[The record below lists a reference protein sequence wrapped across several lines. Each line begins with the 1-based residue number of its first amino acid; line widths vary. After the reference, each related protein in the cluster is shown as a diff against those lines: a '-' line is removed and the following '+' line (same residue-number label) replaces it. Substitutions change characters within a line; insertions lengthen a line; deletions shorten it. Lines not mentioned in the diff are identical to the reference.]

1 MDTHQE
7 KLLCAE
13 LTMLIGNATTR
24 LRRFQTDGYTV
35 SFSEFAARACD
46 DDPRLARRV
55 LLRAGW
61 VPSDGGDWIIAKGIH
76 PLEKALAW
84 DILEATAESILDD
97 YRPIDEPARAA

>member
-13 LTMLIGNATTR
+13 LCMLIGNATTR

-61 VPSDGGDWIIAKGIH
+61 VPDGDGDWIIGKGVH
-76 PLEKALAW
+76 PLEKAIQW
-84 DILEATAESILDD
+84 DVLEATCESILDD
-97 YRPIDEPARAA
+97 YRPIPDEKAA